1 MASVAGRTR
10 RFGWAS
16 TAGFVVLV
24 ALTLSLLSGSASAQ
38 KPQPVAKV
46 APGVYM
52 SKISAQATRADEIRP
67 GSEPGSVLEA
77 KRDEGPSS
85 RIVGGAPTTIAEW
98 PWQAALLADAAH
110 SPPGAN
116 GFDRQFCGGTLVAP
130 TAVISAAHCAFD
142 VVPPADGGFDP
153 IFFDVVTGRTVLS
166 STEGQELPVAN
177 YFVFTDAAGTPLF
190 DGDSAHGWDAILIQL
205 ASSSTSQ
212 PINLAGPNE
221 EAAWAPGRAAF
232 TTGWGSLSFMGPFP
246 DQLREIQIGM
256 LGSSGCGA
264 YGASFDPTL
273 MVCAGVQAGGKD
285 SCQGDSGGPLVVPKG
300 SKFRLVGDTS
310 FGNQC
315 ALPNFP
321 GIYGRVAE
329 DPLLHGLA
337 QAARSVSGRN
347 IIGTCAK
354 DKKKAKKAK
363 KKAKR
368 SGTKKAKKK
377 AKRAKRKARKAC

>member
-1 MASVAGRTR
+1 M
-10 RFGWAS
+10 
-16 TAGFVVLV
+16 AGFVVLV
-24 ALTLSLLSGSASAQ
+24 ALTLLLLCGSARAQ
-38 KPQPVAKV
+38 EPMPVAKV

-52 SKISAQATRADEIRP
+52 SKISAQATRDDKVRSN
-67 GSEPGSVLEA
+67 SEPGSVLEA

-116 GFDRQFCGGTLVAP
+116 GFDRQFCSGTLVAP
-130 TAVISAAHCAFD
+130 NAVISAAHCAFD

-166 STEGQELPVAN
+166 STEGQEIPVAN
-177 YFVFTDAAGTPLF
+177 YFVFTDAAGNPLF

-212 PINLAGPNE
+212 TINLAGPNE
-221 EAAWAPGRAAF
+221 EATWAPGRAAF

-246 DQLREIQIGM
+246 DQLRAVQIGM
-256 LGSSGCGA
+256 LDNSGCGA

-273 MVCAGVQAGGKD
+273 MVCAGVLAGGKD

-300 SKFRLVGDTS
+300 GKFRLVGDTS

-329 DPLLHGLA
+329 DPMLHGLA
-337 QAARSVSGRN
+337 QAAQSVSGVN
-347 IIGTCAK
+347 IIGTCEEDQAK
-354 DKKKAKKAK
+354 A
-363 KKAKR
+363 
-368 SGTKKAKKK
+368 KKAKKK
-377 AKRAKRKARKAC
+377 AKRAKRKFKRSGTEQAKQKAKKANKKAKRAKKKAKKAC